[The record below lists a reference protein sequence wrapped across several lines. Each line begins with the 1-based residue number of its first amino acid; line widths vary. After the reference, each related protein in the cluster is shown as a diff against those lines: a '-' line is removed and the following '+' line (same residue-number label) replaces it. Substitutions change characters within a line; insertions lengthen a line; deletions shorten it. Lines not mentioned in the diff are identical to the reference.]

1 MLKTVTIAVSVIV
14 MFVNVVTVAFTVSD
28 SVSVANAARAT
39 VSGEEGSHEL
49 L

>member
-1 MLKTVTIAVSVIV
+1 MLKTVSIAVSVIV

-28 SVSVANAARAT
+28 SVAVANAARTT
-39 VSGEEGSHEL
+39 VSGEERAHEL